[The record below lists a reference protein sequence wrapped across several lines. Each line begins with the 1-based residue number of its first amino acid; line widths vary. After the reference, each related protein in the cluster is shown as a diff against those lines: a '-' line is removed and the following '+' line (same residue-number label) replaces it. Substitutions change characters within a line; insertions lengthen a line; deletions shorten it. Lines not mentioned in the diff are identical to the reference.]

1 MVLVVS
7 FFEFAVQNDVYGLLS
22 VGIHKKGVNLELT
35 LIQTVWNVRVHVKA
49 IKYL

>member
-35 LIQTVWNVRVHVKA
+35 LIQTV
-49 IKYL
+49 